1 MRTRKQADKIRSPT
15 EPSPY
20 AEHMEQGTIPLLPLE
35 QTLNQKKRRGKGGKD
50 DTNGNDLVRR
60 FLEQN
65 RAASAVLFLGLL
77 ATLFEFMGLGL
88 LSGRSPFSLLFAYVL
103 APENKNAVCLAK
115 FLLGPCRHFGGIQVV
130 LIAAAALVAAW
141 GWKPVNA
148 KETQEVS
155 RGGLLGLFGYTN
167 TVVVDEVHAEVSQR
181 VVSSPGLLGFL
192 GQTEVHTDITHTAS
206 MEHRSWKVVRASAAA
221 IAVVAAW
228 AGFDF
233 LCGLSFKR
241 GAAALALA
249 AGALCVSAS
258 QLDQKW
264 RVSR

>member
-1 MRTRKQADKIRSPT
+1 
-15 EPSPY
+15 
-20 AEHMEQGTIPLLPLE
+20 MEQGTIPLLPLE